1 MKEGRLRLLIT
12 FILKCMVIIS
22 VIIGIPLSAHGAKGV
37 FMSGSTVF
45 MYFTI
50 QSNILIG
57 LICLVGLLFLVR
69 KYKPGNGWYTLKYVG
84 TVAITL
90 TGVVFCFILAPTLGD
105 HAWNVHNIL
114 THVVV
119 PVGAVIDFFVT
130 GTDSDIKKKSVYLVM
145 IPPLLYA
152 IYAAIG
158 FVNGWEFSKGKNYP
172 YFFLNWSSPAG
183 VFGFSDELPFMG
195 CAWWIIAILLFLLG
209 IGYFYL
215 RILDILKKK
224 QQMGS
229 FT

>member
-1 MKEGRLRLLIT
+1 
-12 FILKCMVIIS
+12 MVIIS
-22 VIIGIPLSAHGAKGV
+22 VIIGIPLSAHETKGV
-37 FMSGSTVF
+37 FMSGSMVF

-57 LICLVGLLFLVR
+57 LICLVGLRFLVR

-119 PVGAVIDFFVT
+119 PAGAVIDFFVT

-152 IYAAIG
+152 IYAATG

-183 VFGFSDELPFMG
+183 AFGFSDELPFMG

-224 QQMGS
+224 QKMGF